1 LIKSKRKKTEKKP
14 SKQRTI
20 EDYDLSKCCK
30 TYLSNGPYND
40 NSWNQI
46 ENLQVLYGAA
56 APEMFSDLKSSWQ
69 QIFEIKKKL
78 EEFAHDV
85 PFGVV

>member
-1 LIKSKRKKTEKKP
+1 MTLLNTANHIYQMDPILT
-14 SKQRTI
+14 
-20 EDYDLSKCCK
+20 
-30 TYLSNGPYND
+30 NH
-40 NSWNQI
+40 WNQI

-56 APEMFSDLKSSWQ
+56 APEMFSDLKSSWR